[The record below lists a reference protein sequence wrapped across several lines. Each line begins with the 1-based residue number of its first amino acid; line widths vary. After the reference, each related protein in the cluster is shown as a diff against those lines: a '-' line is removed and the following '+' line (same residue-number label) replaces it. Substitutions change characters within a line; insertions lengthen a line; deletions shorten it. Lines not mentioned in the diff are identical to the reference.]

1 MGRRMQSSLISKI
14 AKARI
19 YAAEPERV
27 SIDSLACEVQGD
39 NASHSVA
46 LSDGC
51 WRCDCGFFGDYGT
64 CSHAMALERILS
76 GMVAAG

>member
-1 MGRRMQSSLISKI
+1 MHSSLISKI

-19 YAAEPERV
+19 YAEEPERV

-39 NASHSVA
+39 NANHSVA
-46 LSDGC
+46 LTHGR
-51 WRCDCGFFGDYGT
+51 WNCDCTFFDEYGT
-64 CSHAMALERILS
+64 CSHAMAMERILD